1 MPDLNGYGT
10 LAALCDD
17 PDISIIPVIFLTVA
31 ASRANMR
38 KDVEMGT
45 DDYITKFCTVEELLA
60 AVRTRLDRQ
69 GIIKRRSAI
78 DYE

>member
-1 MPDLNGYGT
+1 MPNLNGYGT

-17 PDISIIPVIFLTVA
+17 PDISIIPVIFLTVT
-31 ASRANMR
+31 ASRATIR

-45 DDYITKFCTVEELLA
+45 DDYITKSCTVEELLA

-69 GIIKRRSAI
+69 ESIKSKSTI
-78 DYE
+78 DDE

>member
-17 PDISIIPVIFLTVA
+17 PDISILPVILLTVA
-31 ASRANMR
+31 ANRANMR

-45 DDYITKFCTVEELLA
+45 DDYITKSCTVEELLA

-69 GIIKRRSAI
+69 ESIKSKSTI
-78 DYE
+78 DDE

>member
-17 PDISIIPVIFLTVA
+17 PDISVIPVIFLTAA

-45 DDYITKFCTVEELLA
+45 DDYITKSCTVDELLA

-69 GIIKRRSAI
+69 EIIKSKSTI
-78 DYE
+78 DDE

>member
-1 MPDLNGYGT
+1 MPNLNGYGT

-17 PDISIIPVIFLTVA
+17 PDISIIPVIFLTVT
-31 ASRANMR
+31 ASRATIR

-45 DDYITKFCTVEELLA
+45 DDYITKSCTVEELLA

-69 GIIKRRSAI
+69 AIIKSKSTA
-78 DYE
+78 DDE